1 MKKIVF
7 SATGRTEKCA
17 DAFCSVSDNVDK
29 IDLSVK
35 DFENITLSA
44 DDFCLVA
51 MPVYGGRVPGCAV
64 DNMAKINANGAKA
77 VIMAVYGNRAY
88 DNALAEIKAVCE
100 KQGFTVIAGCA
111 AIAQHSMLPQVA
123 ENRPDEKDIVFLKEF
138 ALNTKEKADSGNFT
152 LLSVPGKAPDK
163 PASSMPV
170 HPKAN
175 DSCIKCGLCAD
186 RCPAGAIDRNNPL
199 ITDKSECITC
209 MRCVEI
215 CPQNARVLLP
225 GVMKLANPLMKKV
238 WGKYKEIEFFI

>member
-17 DAFCSVSDNVDK
+17 DAFCSVSDNVKK
-29 IDLSVK
+29 IDLSVN

-64 DNMAKINANGAKA
+64 DNMAKICANGAKA

-123 ENRPDEKDIVFLKEF
+123 ENRPDEKDIFHRE
-138 ALNTKEKADSGNFT
+138 EHSGP
-152 LLSVPGKAPDK
+152 VPGALPAPAY
-163 PASSMPV
+163 PAPV
-170 HPKAN
+170 PIHHR
-175 DSCIKCGLCAD
+175 D
-186 RCPAGAIDRNNPL
+186 RGGDR
-199 ITDKSECITC
+199 
-209 MRCVEI
+209 
-215 CPQNARVLLP
+215 LP
-225 GVMKLANPLMKKV
+225 GLYVHR
-238 WGKYKEIEFFI
+238 